1 MMRRLFGTAAA
12 SMGKKNAK
20 KPGKTEP
27 TTITPSSTPSTPSPL
42 SFKDGEVLISVHLK
56 PGAKTTQ
63 VNSVNQDCVD
73 ISVSAPPVEGEA
85 NAHLLRF
92 LADTLGAKKSAV
104 RLKAGHKSRD
114 KVVAVSGVDLDSIQE
129 KLKTEAH

>member
-1 MMRRLFGTAAA
+1 
-12 SMGKKNAK
+12 MGKKNAK

-27 TTITPSSTPSTPSPL
+27 NTITPSSTPSPL

-92 LADTLGAKKSAV
+92 LADTLGAKKWAV

-114 KVVAVSGVDLDSIQE
+114 KFQE
-129 KLKTEAH
+129 

>member
-1 MMRRLFGTAAA
+1 
-12 SMGKKNAK
+12 
-20 KPGKTEP
+20 
-27 TTITPSSTPSTPSPL
+27 
-42 SFKDGEVLISVHLK
+42 
-56 PGAKTTQ
+56 
-63 VNSVNQDCVD
+63 
-73 ISVSAPPVEGEA
+73 VSAPPVEGEA

-129 KLKTEAH
+129 KLKIEAH